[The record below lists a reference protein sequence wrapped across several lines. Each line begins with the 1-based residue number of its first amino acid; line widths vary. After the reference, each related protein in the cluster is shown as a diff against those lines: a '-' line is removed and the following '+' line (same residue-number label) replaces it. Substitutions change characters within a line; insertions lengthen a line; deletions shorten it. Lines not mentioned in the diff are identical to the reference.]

1 MGRNKTITCR
11 KCFRVM
17 RSDHLN
23 RHLEQHEKENYQ
35 NETICSSSITSSTT
49 TLNKESNFSLDT
61 TKTYEVTPLKSEEM
75 TKTMIKDDEEYKY
88 NVACGKKIYED
99 VNKYGIKEESLRREY
114 KELLDMYM
122 KQRNMIDIDNVIL
135 RTWQTALL
143 EYMVPTN
150 REVIWIIG
158 TKGNEGK
165 SWFQE
170 FLESK
175 FGWHRVICSMDIK
188 MKKGNICQALRKR
201 SLMTTNMFLFDVGKG
216 AAYEGVNY
224 DVLEKIKNGRIVAD
238 KYNTAELKFQTPN
251 IVIVFSNEKPDTGKL
266 SKDRWKIFKII
277 GEDLADVSPISTAGS
292 GDSGG
297 GARVVAGSR

>member
-1 MGRNKTITCR
+1 MR
-11 KCFRVM
+11 K
-17 RSDHLN
+17 DNLK
-23 RHLEQHEKENYQ
+23 RHMEQHEKEKFEMESLCSTSIATSRTSLQ
-35 NETICSSSITSSTT
+35 EET
-49 TLNKESNFSLDT
+49 ESNFSLDT
-61 TKTYEVTPLKSEEM
+61 TKTYEVSPLKSEEM
-75 TKTMIKDDEEYKY
+75 TKRLIKDDEEYKY
-88 NVACGKKIYED
+88 SVACGKKIYEE
-99 VNKYGIKEESLRREY
+99 VNKYGIKEESLCQEY

-251 IVIVFSNEKPDTGKL
+251 IVIVFSNEKPDIGKL

-277 GEDLADVSPISTAGS
+277 GEDLVDIKLEEYRKKKY
-292 GDSGG
+292 DSD
-297 GARVVAGSR
+297 SD

>member
-1 MGRNKTITCR
+1 MGNNKKITCR

-17 RSDHLN
+17 RKDNLK
-23 RHLEQHEKENYQ
+23 RHMERHENENYQ

-61 TKTYEVTPLKSEEM
+61 TKTYEVSPLKSEEM
-75 TKTMIKDDEEYKY
+75 IKRLIKDDKEYKY
-88 NVACGKKIYED
+88 NVAWGKQIYEY
-99 VNKYGIKEESLRREY
+99 VNKYGIKEESLCPEY
-114 KELLDMYM
+114 KELLDVYM

-135 RTWQTALL
+135 RTWQTSLL

-216 AAYEGVNY
+216 ATDENVNY

-251 IVIVFSNEKPDTGKL
+251 IVIVFSNEKPDIEKL

-277 GEDLADVSPISTAGS
+277 GEDLLDVTKNIKYK
-292 GDSGG
+292 
-297 GARVVAGSR
+297 

>member
-1 MGRNKTITCR
+1 MGRHKIVTCR
-11 KCFRVM
+11 KSFRLM
-17 RSDHLN
+17 RSDTLE
-23 RHLEQHEKENYQ
+23 RHMKQHEKENYQ
-35 NETICSSSITSSTT
+35 NETFCSTSITSSTT
-49 TLNKESNFSLDT
+49 SLDKVSDFSLDI
-61 TKTYEVTPLKSEEM
+61 TKTYEVSPLEREEM
-75 TKTMIKDDEEYKY
+75 TKRLIKDDVEYKY
-88 NVACGKKIYED
+88 NVARGKNIYEQ
-99 VNKYGIKEESLRREY
+99 VNKYSIKEESLCQEY
-114 KELLDMYM
+114 RELLEVYM

-135 RTWQTALL
+135 RSWQSALL
-143 EYMVPTN
+143 EYMKPTN
-150 REVIWIIG
+150 REVIWIVG

-216 AAYEGVNY
+216 ATYENVNY

-277 GEDLADVSPISTAGS
+277 GEDLVDVSPISK
-292 GDSGG
+292 
-297 GARVVAGSR
+297 

>member
-1 MGRNKTITCR
+1 MGNNKKITCR

-17 RSDHLN
+17 RKDNLK
-23 RHLEQHEKENYQ
+23 RHMERHENENYQ
-35 NETICSSSITSSTT
+35 NETIYSSSITSSTT
-49 TLNKESNFSLDT
+49 SLQEETESNFSLDT
-61 TKTYEVTPLKSEEM
+61 TKTYEVSPLKSEEM
-75 TKTMIKDDEEYKY
+75 IKRLIKDDEEYKY
-88 NVACGKKIYED
+88 NVACGKQIYEE
-99 VNKYGIKEESLRREY
+99 VNKHGIKEESLCPEY
-114 KELLDMYM
+114 KELLDAYM

-135 RTWQTALL
+135 RTWQTSLL

-216 AAYEGVNY
+216 ATDENVNY

-251 IVIVFSNEKPDTGKL
+251 IVIVFCNEKPDIGKL

-277 GEDLADVSPISTAGS
+277 GEDLLDVTKNIKYK
-292 GDSGG
+292 
-297 GARVVAGSR
+297 